1 MAARSG
7 LKLVQGLMSRL
18 GRKRKLPPEL
28 QAGRE
33 VIAAIDAGGLPLDAA
48 RINRIARDL
57 GLDVSPQ
64 APLKETVPRL
74 RAAVERGLQSLAMQ
88 EAEKSHKGGKQ

>member
-1 MAARSG
+1 MPARSG
-7 LKLVQGLMSRL
+7 LKLVRGLMSRL
-18 GRKRKLPPEL
+18 RLGQKLPLEL
-28 QAGRE
+28 QAGRD

-64 APLKETVPRL
+64 APLKQTLPRL
-74 RAAVERGLQSLAMQ
+74 RAAVERGLQNLAMQ
-88 EAEKSHKGGKQ
+88 EGEKMNKGEKQ

>member
-1 MAARSG
+1 MPARSG
-7 LKLVQGLMSRL
+7 LKLVRGLMSRL
-18 GRKRKLPPEL
+18 RLGQKLPPEL
-28 QAGRE
+28 QAGRD

-64 APLKETVPRL
+64 APLKQTLPRL
-74 RAAVERGLQSLAMQ
+74 RAAVERGLQNLAMQ
-88 EAEKSHKGGKQ
+88 EGAKTHKGEKQ

>member
-1 MAARSG
+1 MPVRSG

-18 GRKRKLPPEL
+18 RLRRKLPPEL
-28 QAGRE
+28 QAGTE
-33 VIAAIDAGGLPLDAA
+33 VIAAIDAGGLPLDAT

-88 EAEKSHKGGKQ
+88 NAENTHKGGKP

>member
-1 MAARSG
+1 MAAGSG

-18 GRKRKLPPEL
+18 RLRRRLPPEL
-28 QAGRE
+28 QAGRD

-64 APLKETVPRL
+64 APLAETVPRL
-74 RAAVERGLQSLAMQ
+74 RAAVLRGLQSLAMQ
-88 EAEKSHKGGKQ
+88 DAEKSHKGKKP